1 MKEIVTSRTPYERGE
16 LRESELSDDP
26 IVALQRWLDEAYAM
40 HPQIVE
46 PNAMALASVGED
58 GRPSLRIVLLRG
70 LDGRGLRFFTS
81 YDSRKGRE
89 LLARPFAA
97 ATFWWGALERQVRI
111 EGEVRRTDE
120 DESDLYFASR
130 PRGHRLAAWAS
141 EQSEPVESRAVLD
154 ERMAHFEERFA
165 DEEIERPHSWGGF
178 LIVPRSI
185 EFWQGRPNRMHDRL
199 LYRRERDGWAR
210 IRLQP

>member
-1 MKEIVTSRTPYERGE
+1 MRELSSSRKSYERGE
-16 LRESELSDDP
+16 LRESELGADP
-26 IVALQRWLDEAYAM
+26 ILALTRWLDEAYAV
-40 HPQIVE
+40 PELVLE
-46 PNAMALASVGED
+46 PNAMALATVAAD
-58 GRPSLRIVLLRG
+58 GRPSLRMVLLRG
-70 LDGRGLRFFTS
+70 LDQRGLRFFTS

-97 ATFWWGALERQVRI
+97 ATFWWAALERQVRV
-111 EGEVRRTDE
+111 EGDVRRVDE

-178 LIVPRSI
+178 LIVPRAM
-185 EFWQGRPNRMHDRL
+185 EFWQGRANRMHDRL
-199 LYRRERDGWAR
+199 LYRRDREDWVRV
-210 IRLQP
+210 RLQP